1 MSSNYLDASNINMIT
16 RLLREARR
24 PNDPSDLNNSAARFL
39 VQKFNDGTCDES
51 RLRIALKQFIV
62 RKISSNLAVQRWD
75 NEGGAAKR
83 ELT

>member
-1 MSSNYLDASNINMIT
+1 MSSNYLDASNISMIT

-24 PNDPSDLNNSAARFL
+24 PNDPSDLNNNAARFL
-39 VQKFNDGTCDES
+39 VQKFNEGTCGES
-51 RLRIALKQFIV
+51 SLRIALKQFIA
-62 RKISSNLAVQRWD
+62 RKISLNLAVQRWD

>member
-24 PNDPSDLNNSAARFL
+24 PDDPSELNNNAARFL
-39 VQKFNDGTCDES
+39 VQKFNDGVCDEG
-51 RLRIALKQFIV
+51 RLRVALKRFHSRKIALNV
-62 RKISSNLAVQRWD
+62 AVQRWD